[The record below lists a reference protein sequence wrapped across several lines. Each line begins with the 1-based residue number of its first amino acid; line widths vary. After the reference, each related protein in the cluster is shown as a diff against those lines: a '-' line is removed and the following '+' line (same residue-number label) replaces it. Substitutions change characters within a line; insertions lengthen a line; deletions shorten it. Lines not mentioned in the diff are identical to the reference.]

1 MCGIIGITRGP
12 GPDGVEHEVLDVLV
26 EGLARLEYRGYDSAG
41 LALVGPAAD
50 DGLWRVRAAN
60 GTRSLD
66 DLAKRT
72 EGAPGGTV
80 GGHRPHPVGH
90 PRPPDRGATPTPT
103 PTASGRIAVVHNGI
117 IENHRE
123 LTGRA

>member
-12 GPDGVEHEVLDVLV
+12 GPDGAEHEVLDVLV

-41 LALVGPAAD
+41 LALVGPAAA

-72 EGAPGGTV
+72 EDAPRRVRRPASATPGGPPTAV
-80 GGHRPHPVGH
+80 P
-90 PRPPDRGATPTPT
+90 PRATPTPT
-103 PTASGRIAVVHNGI
+103 PTAPAGWPWST
-117 IENHRE
+117 
-123 LTGRA
+123 TGSSRTTSSCPTS

>member
-1 MCGIIGITRGP
+1 MCGIIGITRRP
-12 GPDGVEHEVLDVLV
+12 GPDRTGESVLDVLV

-50 DGLWRVRAAN
+50 DGMWRVRAAN

-72 EGAPGGTV
+72 EDAPAHPSAGI
-80 GGHRPHPVGH
+80 GHTRWATHGRPNEGNAHPH
-90 PRPPDRGATPTPT
+90 AD
-103 PTASGRIAVVHNGI
+103 
-117 IENHRE
+117 
-123 LTGRA
+123 